1 MLYPDKDTAEKE
13 LEIAGSMNPGPWTDH
28 SRYAA
33 LACRHIAERV
43 PGMNPDKA
51 WTIGLLHD
59 IGRREGI
66 MQERHM
72 LEGYRFCAARG
83 WTDVAKT
90 CVTHSFPIH
99 DIRSTLGKWD
109 MPESDFRFVSD
120 FLENATY
127 DDYDRLIQLCDS
139 LAVATGFCLLEK
151 RLVDVCMRYGVNE
164 HVVPRWKAIFGLKD
178 YFERIIG
185 CPVYDVLPGVRENT
199 FS

>member
-13 LEIAGSMNPGPWTDH
+13 LEIAGTMNPGPWTDH

-33 LACRHIAERV
+33 LACRNIAERV

-51 WTIGLLHD
+51 YITGLLHD

-83 WTDVAKT
+83 WTDTAKT

-109 MPESDFRFVSD
+109 MPEADFRFIGE
-120 FLENATY
+120 FLGSAEY

-139 LAVATGFCLLEK
+139 LAIATGFCLLEK
-151 RLVDVCMRYGVNE
+151 RFVDVCMRYGVNE

-185 CPVYDVLPGVRENT
+185 SPIYDVLPGVRENT
-199 FS
+199 FA